1 MNCTCGG
8 KTQVTSTRE
17 HADGSP
23 YRRRVCLT
31 CGEAF
36 HTIEVLY
43 ENDAPRAA
51 PKAGRAVR
59 RVKSPA
65 APRTRPVTPAT
76 PPAETAPVIS
86 AARHLIEDMKYNRE
100 SKDIYE

>member
-1 MNCTCGG
+1 MKCTCGG

-17 HADGSP
+17 HANGSP

-51 PKAGRAVR
+51 PKSGRAVK

-65 APRTRPVTPAT
+65 ALSKRQEAPAIAAAA
-76 PPAETAPVIS
+76 PPVIS
-86 AARHLIEDMKYNRE
+86 AARHRIEDMQYDRE
-100 SKDIYE
+100 HKDDFA

>member
-17 HADGSP
+17 HSNGSP

-31 CGEAF
+31 CGTPF

-51 PKAGRAVR
+51 PKAGRVVK

-65 APRTRPVTPAT
+65 APHARKEPAT
-76 PPAETAPVIS
+76 APAATPPVIS
-86 AARHLIEDMKYNRE
+86 AARHRIEDMKYDRE

>member
-17 HADGSP
+17 HATGSP
-23 YRRRVCLT
+23 YRRRVCT
-31 CGEAF
+31 ACGEAF

-51 PKAGRAVR
+51 PKSGRAVK

-65 APRTRPVTPAT
+65 PPRKRQESPAI
-76 PPAETAPVIS
+76 PAASPPVIS
-86 AARHLIEDMKYNRE
+86 AARHRIEDRQYERE
-100 SKDIYE
+100 HKDEFE

>member
-17 HADGSP
+17 HANGSP
-23 YRRRVCLT
+23 YRRRVCT
-31 CGEAF
+31 ACGEAF

-51 PKAGRAVR
+51 SKAGRAVK

-65 APRTRPVTPAT
+65 APRQRPVTPAT
-76 PPAETAPVIS
+76 PPVIS
-86 AARHLIEDMKYNRE
+86 ASRHRIEDMRYDRE